1 MADPARRRINVA
13 EAAALI
19 QSRMQVHSRSHGW
32 GTVPVPIDAA
42 QGEVLRQIITAERDQ
57 PPFDRVTMDGI
68 AIRHSA
74 FASGRRSFTVAGTQ
88 GAGSEP
94 VPLPDDGSC
103 VAIMT
108 GAALPPG
115 ADTVVPVERITRD
128 GATASVAADYRPAPG
143 QFVHRR
149 ASDHSQ
155 GATLLSPGCTLGPTE
170 LAILTVGGS
179 ATVEVARRPAIAV
192 VSTGDELVDV
202 GLPLAPT
209 QIRASN
215 DRAIAAA
222 LANRGFLDCE
232 RLHLPDDRAV
242 LESTLGELL
251 TGQDVLILTGGMSM
265 GEFDYVPRVLA
276 DLGMELVFH
285 KVLQRPGMP
294 LWFGVSPGGKPVFAL
309 PGNPVS
315 SLVCL
320 VRYVAPALVAA
331 LGATP
336 RPDIVVRLAQH
347 VRFEPDLT
355 YFLPVT
361 LAWGADGECLA
372 TPRPTNTSGDFVA
385 LGGTDG
391 FVELP
396 RGLSDFA
403 PGYTARFHPW

>member
-1 MADPARRRINVA
+1 MTAARHRIDVA

-19 QSRMQVHSRSHGW
+19 RGRLGGW
-32 GTVPVPIDAA
+32 GTVRVPVDAA
-42 QGEVLRQIITAERDQ
+42 QGEILRQTVTAERDQ

-68 AIRHSA
+68 ALRHRDLA
-74 FASGRRSFTVAGTQ
+74 AGLRTFNVAGTQ
-88 GAGSEP
+88 GAGSAP
-94 VPLPDDGSC
+94 LTLPDAPSC

-108 GAALPPG
+108 GAALPAG

-128 GATASVAADYRPAPG
+128 GATATLEVGYQPVTG
-143 QFVHRR
+143 QCIHRR
-149 ASDHSQ
+149 ASDHRQ
-155 GATLLSPGCTLGPTE
+155 GATLLSPGALLGAPE
-170 LAILTVGGS
+170 MAILTVGGS
-179 ATVEVARRPAIAV
+179 DTVEVARRPAITV

-209 QIRASN
+209 QIRSSN

-222 LANRGFLDCE
+222 LATRGFIDCD

-242 LESTLGELL
+242 LETALGELL
-251 TGQDVLILTGGMSM
+251 AEQDVLILTGGVSM
-265 GEFDYVPRVLA
+265 GEFDYVPQVLLS
-276 DLGMELVFH
+276 LGMELVFH
-285 KVLQRPGMP
+285 KVLQRPGQP
-294 LWFGVSPGGKPVFAL
+294 LWFGVSPTGKPVFAL

-336 RPDIVVRLAQH
+336 RPDVVVRLDRH
-347 VRFEPDLT
+347 VQFEPDLT
-355 YFLPVT
+355 CFLPVN
-361 LAWGADGECLA
+361 LRYGADGECLA
-372 TPRPTNTSGDFVA
+372 TPKPTNTSGDFIA

-396 RGLSDFA
+396 RGMSEFA
-403 PGYTARFHPW
+403 PGYTARFYAW

>member
-1 MADPARRRINVA
+1 MAAPHRTRIDVA

-19 QSRMQVHSRSHGW
+19 HSRVRGW
-32 GTVPVPIDAA
+32 GTVRVPLDSA
-42 QGEVLRQIITAERDQ
+42 QGEVLQQVLTAERDQ

-68 AIRHSA
+68 AIRHAALAAGQRTFS
-74 FASGRRSFTVAGTQ
+74 VIGTQ
-88 GAGSEP
+88 GAGSA
-94 VPLPDDGSC
+94 PLPLAAADAC

-128 GATASVAADYRPAPG
+128 GGMATVAADYQPAAG

-149 ASDHSQ
+149 ASDHRQ
-155 GATLLSPGCTLGPTE
+155 GAPLLAPGTLLGAPE
-170 LAILTVGGS
+170 MAILTVGG
-179 ATVEVARRPAIAV
+179 ADVVEIARRPAIAV
-192 VSTGDELVDV
+192 VSTGDELVEV

-222 LANRGFLDCE
+222 LTTRGFLDCE
-232 RLHLPDDRAV
+232 RRHLPDNPEV
-242 LESTLGELL
+242 LAGALGELL
-251 TGQDVLILTGGMSM
+251 AEQDVLVLTGGVSM
-265 GEFDYVPRVLA
+265 GEFDYVPRVLQ

-285 KVLQRPGMP
+285 KVLQRPGQP
-294 LWFGVSPGGKPVFAL
+294 LWFGVSPEGKPVFAL

-315 SLVCL
+315 SLACL

-331 LGATP
+331 LGAPP
-336 RPDIVVRLAQH
+336 RPVPVVRLAEH
-347 VRFEPDLT
+347 VHFAPDLT
-355 YFLPVT
+355 CFIPVT
-361 LAWGADGECLA
+361 ISWGNDGECLA
-372 TPRPTNTSGDFVA
+372 TPKPTNTSGDFVA

-391 FVELP
+391 FVVLP

-403 PGYTARFHPW
+403 PGYTARFYSW